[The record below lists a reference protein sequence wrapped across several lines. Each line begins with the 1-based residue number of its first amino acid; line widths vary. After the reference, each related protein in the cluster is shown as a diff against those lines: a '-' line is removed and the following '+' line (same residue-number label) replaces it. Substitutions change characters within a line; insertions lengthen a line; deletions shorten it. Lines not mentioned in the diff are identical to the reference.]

1 MKQRYEVE
9 KTGDNTLISAYTIE
23 VTCEVCG
30 FDITETDIK
39 IKECPS
45 CEVYLG
51 LKQSVTVE
59 VTPTPMFGAV
69 LE

>member
-1 MKQRYEVE
+1 MKQRYEAE
-9 KTGDNTLISAYTIE
+9 ETDDNTFISAYTIE

-30 FDITETDIK
+30 FDVTEADVK
-39 IKECPS
+39 INRCPS
-45 CEVYLG
+45 CEASFG
-51 LKQSVTVE
+51 LKQSITVE

>member
-9 KTGDNTLISAYTIE
+9 KTGDNTLIAAYTIE

-30 FDITETDIK
+30 FDITETDIN

>member
-1 MKQRYEVE
+1 MKQRYEAE
-9 KTGDNTLISAYTIE
+9 KTEDNTLIAAYTIE

-30 FDITETDIK
+30 FDITETDIN

-45 CEVYLG
+45 CEVHLG

-59 VTPTPMFGAV
+59 VPPTPMFGAV

>member
-1 MKQRYEVE
+1 MKQRYEAE
-9 KTGDNTLISAYTIE
+9 KTGDNTLIAAYTIE

-39 IKECPS
+39 TKECPN

-51 LKQSVTVE
+51 LKK
-59 VTPTPMFGAV
+59 
-69 LE
+69 

>member
-1 MKQRYEVE
+1 MKQRYETE
-9 KTGDNTLISAYTIE
+9 KTGDNTLIAAYTIE

-30 FDITETDIK
+30 FDITETDIN